1 MVRLLIALA
10 LVLTTTQGY
19 ALPTLDGNTHTL
31 KKKELQLGL
40 LEAHVGL
47 TDTITL
53 STTWPLYFVDLS
65 NLAVRYQVYKRDN
78 LSFALSTGLF
88 HYRAPEQNSAGAP
101 FTATY
106 TPVDITT
113 SYQFKSLVFS
123 GRLAYAGVFTK
134 GQMQEESSD
143 SDEPSLSDVRGALNM
158 ETLVFNPSILW
169 NRGNGFAWVFDL
181 NLSLFQDATAQGN
194 AMFPITIDERTSG
207 RAVVQARAE
216 ADLTAQGA
224 RNMSISALWWWS
236 KFHLKLGLT
245 MGHLMVPYLNIFLME
260 EDGQLYKATLPKLD
274 LYWRF

>member
-1 MVRLLIALA
+1 MTPLTPREIVSELDRFIIGQQEAKQAVAVALRNR
-10 LVLTTTQGY
+10 Y
-19 ALPTLDGNTHTL
+19 RR
-31 KKKELQLGL
+31 KK
-40 LEAHVGL
+40 V
-47 TDTITL
+47 
-53 STTWPLYFVDLS
+53 
-65 NLAVRYQVYKRDN
+65 
-78 LSFALSTGLF
+78 
-88 HYRAPEQNSAGAP
+88 
-101 FTATY
+101 
-106 TPVDITT
+106 
-113 SYQFKSLVFS
+113 
-123 GRLAYAGVFTK
+123 K

-158 ETLVFNPSILW
+158 ETLVFNPSVLW

-236 KFHLKLGLT
+236 TFHLKLGLT